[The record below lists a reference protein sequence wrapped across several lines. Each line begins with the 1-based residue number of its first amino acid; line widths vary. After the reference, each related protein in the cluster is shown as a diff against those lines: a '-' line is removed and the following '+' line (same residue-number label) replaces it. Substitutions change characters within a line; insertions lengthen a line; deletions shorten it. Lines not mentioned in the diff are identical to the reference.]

1 MGAMSSP
8 APAARASVLVLCFS
22 PLDRDARVLR
32 QIDTLAAAD
41 FDVTTCG
48 YGPAPRQGIEHVR
61 LPDGLTAWRLNRPLV
76 IARQFRRAYWSQ
88 ESVVAAWEALRGQE
102 FDVVLADD
110 VETVPLALA
119 LRPRAGVHADLH
131 EYSPR
136 LKEQLRPWRLFVA
149 PYIRWICR
157 SAVHAASS
165 VTTVAEGLAR
175 EYEKDFGFSTG
186 VLTNA
191 APFQDR
197 EPTPVQGPIR
207 MVHSGAAM
215 PARQLEVMIDAVAEL
230 EQESPGRVV
239 FDLYLTPNHPDYVT
253 QLRHRAASTHG
264 AVRVLDPVAHT
275 ELPATLADY
284 DVGLFACPDTTFS
297 LAHALPNKFFD
308 YVQARLAIAISPSPE
323 MAQLLE
329 RHDLGVVST
338 QMSAASFADALRE
351 LTPSEIYRYK
361 SNAHRAAH
369 ALSAEEEMPK
379 LVRIIRQILD
389 QGAR

>member
-1 MGAMSSP
+1 MSAP
-8 APAARASVLVLCFS
+8 APGPRSRVLVLCFS
-22 PLDRDARVLR
+22 PLERDARVLR
-32 QIDTLAAAD
+32 QIDTLRTEYE
-41 FDVTTCG
+41 VTTCG
-48 YGPAPRQGIEHVR
+48 YGPAPREGVEHLR

-76 IARQFRRAYWSQ
+76 IARRFRRAYWSQ
-88 ESVVAAWEALRGQE
+88 ESVVAAWTALQGRI
-102 FDVVLADD
+102 FDVIVADD

-136 LKEQLRPWRLFVA
+136 LKEQLPQWRFFVA

-157 SAVHAASS
+157 NAVAYATS

-175 EYEKDFGFSTG
+175 EYETEFGFRTT

-197 EPTPVQGPIR
+197 APTTVQAPVR

-215 PARQLEVMIDAVAEL
+215 PARKLEVMIEAVLEL
-230 EQESPGRVV
+230 EAERPGAVR
-239 FDLYLTPNHPDYVT
+239 FDLYLTPNHPEYVER
-253 QLRHRAASTHG
+253 LRALAQTAPE
-264 AVRVLDPVAHT
+264 AVRVMDPVPHT
-275 ELPATLADY
+275 ELPETLARY

-323 MAQLLE
+323 MKRLLD
-329 RHDLGVVST
+329 RHGLGVASER
-338 QMSAASFADALRE
+338 MDAASFAEALRR
-351 LTPSEIYRYK
+351 LTPAEI
-361 SNAHRAAH
+361 SNFKDHSHAAAW

-379 LVRIIRQILD
+379 LVRIVEDILE
-389 QGAR
+389 GAVR